1 MVTVSLS
8 KLELLSLAL
17 TSLYVIGPNEKK
29 KKTSYDLELFL
40 K

>member
-29 KKTSYDLELFL
+29 KKKKKDII
-40 K
+40 